1 MSERRAEHP
10 VISTEP
16 AKGRIPGISLLPRES
31 RIPIFSAKLLL
42 AGLAVGSARC
52 CGYEAMKLFS
62 GSNSNAEAAVLVCDQ
77 KKHYGYTIVLRRAP
91 YYDLG
96 GKVGIFDKGVDPWLE
111 IPVLGGGV
119 KAVDSSTGEVL
130 NENNFVLQ
138 RPNVP
143 ASLFQPKDGEQNVAW
158 SVLRWEGKCDTD
170 TSRNT
175 PSGKSRVI
183 PGKEIKI
190 VTTQDESNQTFDW
203 VAAASGVDSVWT
215 GRAYK
220 TVRHFLED
228 YEKHSKQARDLTPE
242 TLEKF
247 RASYK
252 EAATRTV
259 VPTTVVTET
268 PRPAARTL
276 VAQPTPVEFLTPVAA
291 LFATQQAYSAATA
304 EARNTQVQAT
314 IMAVNTQI
322 GQSQARIEAT
332 AVAREAVVSTRE
344 VSIHATGTA
353 LTEAKTPLPAP
364 IVTARARATEAVNAQ
379 ATAAKGLEATST
391 AVATS
396 AALGKGEGGS
406 TFLLTGALQWL
417 GYIADTP
424 ARLLDQVTEPD
435 VQFPA
440 RALVDAAGLP
450 LVLALLA
457 PLRKVQR
464 IRHVGTPGS
473 YILGTGLYPIRYPV
487 ARWWLH
493 RRAVAAAV
501 AAGNPAPVFQRPS
514 FAII

>member
-1 MSERRAEHP
+1 MRADQRAEFP
-10 VISTEP
+10 VRQTESIQ
-16 AKGRIPGISLLPRES
+16 GQIPGISFLPREQRYS
-31 RIPIFSAKLLL
+31 MLGVRLT
-42 AGLAVGSARC
+42 LAVLATGSAGAV
-52 CGYEAMKLFS
+52 GYEAMKLFS
-62 GSNSNAEAAVLVCDQ
+62 GSNSNAEAAALVCDQ

-268 PRPAARTL
+268 PRSARTL

-332 AVAREAVVSTRE
+332 AVAREAAVSTRE

-417 GYIADTP
+417 GYIADTS

-501 AAGNPAPVFQRPS
+501 AVGNPAPVFQRPS